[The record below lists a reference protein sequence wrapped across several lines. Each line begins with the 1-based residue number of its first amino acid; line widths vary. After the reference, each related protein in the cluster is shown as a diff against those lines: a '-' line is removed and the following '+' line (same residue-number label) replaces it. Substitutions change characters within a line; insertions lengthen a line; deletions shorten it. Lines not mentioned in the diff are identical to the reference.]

1 MAMNV
6 VQARQHVKEAS
17 LSYDVLYIDR
27 VRYTDDSPTP
37 PLRVQ
42 YRNCRNTTTG
52 TDQAH
57 FLQPEGEAVRRN
69 ATIRCSVV
77 SHGTSMYT

>member
-6 VQARQHVKEAS
+6 VQARQHVKDAS

-27 VRYTDDSPTP
+27 VRYTHDSPP
-37 PLRVQ
+37 FRVQ
-42 YRNCRNTTTG
+42 YRNCRNTTAG

-57 FLQPEGEAVRRN
+57 FLQPEEEAAQRN
-69 ATIRCSVV
+69 ATRSNSVV
-77 SHGTSMYT
+77 SHGTSMDT